1 MNNTGTFILESPFL
15 KFGELFID
23 SSNQNTFKNLK
34 INDLLA
40 LNLNDF
46 KFIFEKRLFRF
57 NNLDFNN
64 HIFLNK
70 KLRFLEYNYIDFGY
84 YFVASDWNYNFNFKE
99 VIDYFRN
106 ITENKADIFV
116 YPTSDDFLANSDPEG
131 VYDRISNYITLNI
144 KVNLKFFKEKTFKE
158 LIEYINGFVTANFE
172 ELKKLKTKKYEV
184 IYKINK
190 ILRTGIKQYLIY
202 FNNYVKNTKNID
214 IDFEVEN
221 HKEGLLLKVG
231 YNQDIELINKYFI
244 EYTGFLKLEN
254 IEDVE
259 PVYEIEKNK
268 YDLIAEKNELR
279 NELHHLKYKYENAQY
294 RINVQEEI
302 IKDLKENLEWFKNI
316 TEKNLLLPSPITIN
330 NTNNIN
336 NNLNNNIEQLQQ
348 DIYQIKSLLSNIDDL
363 ELQNELK
370 EIKDKLFSINKV
382 EELKTN
388 KTSLNLFKVVLNTIN
403 NKESILNQTIKASDN
418 GKEIIKKIMP
428 LVPSILSNINKLQ
441 DFFN

>member
-316 TEKNLLLPSPITIN
+316 TEKNLLLPSPITI
-330 NTNNIN
+330 
-336 NNLNNNIEQLQQ
+336 
-348 DIYQIKSLLSNIDDL
+348 
-363 ELQNELK
+363 
-370 EIKDKLFSINKV
+370 
-382 EELKTN
+382 
-388 KTSLNLFKVVLNTIN
+388 
-403 NKESILNQTIKASDN
+403 
-418 GKEIIKKIMP
+418 
-428 LVPSILSNINKLQ
+428 
-441 DFFN
+441 

>member
-1 MNNTGTFILESPFL
+1 MNKSTDFISKEDFFDYKSASIFS
-15 KFGELFID
+15 KKQEE
-23 SSNQNTFKNLK
+23 FKK
-34 INDLLA
+34 IKISDLLA
-40 LNLNDF
+40 LNLSEF
-46 KFIFEKRLFRF
+46 TFIFENRLFRF
-57 NNLDFNN
+57 DNLDSNN
-64 HIFLNK
+64 HVFPK
-70 KLRFLEYNYIDFGY
+70 KKIKILDCNYIYLEY
-84 YFVASDWNYNFNFKE
+84 YFVASNWNQSFNFKE
-99 VIDYFRN
+99 VIDYFRE
-106 ITENKADIFV
+106 ITKNDIDIFV
-116 YPTSDDFLANSDPEG
+116 CSTNFDELEERDGLDFPM
-131 VYDRISNYITLNI
+131 NI
-144 KVNLKFFKEKTFKE
+144 HSLDLKFNLIPFEEKTFKE

-190 ILRTGIKQYLIY
+190 VLRTGIKQYLIY

-231 YNQDIELINKYFI
+231 YNQDIELISKYFI

-259 PVYEIEKNK
+259 PVYEIKKNK

-279 NELHHLKYKYENAQY
+279 NELHHLKYKYKNAQY

-363 ELQNELK
+363 ELQNGLK

-388 KTSLNLFKVVLNTIN
+388 KTSLNLFKVVLNAIN